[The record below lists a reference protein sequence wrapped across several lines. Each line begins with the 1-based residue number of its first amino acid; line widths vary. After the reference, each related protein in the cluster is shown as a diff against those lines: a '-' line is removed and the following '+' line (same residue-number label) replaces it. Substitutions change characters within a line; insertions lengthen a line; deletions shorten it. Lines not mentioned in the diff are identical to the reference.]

1 MMDYKTRVLQG
12 RKGIYEGFHMEEVE
26 VKDASNFPGFV
37 ISTSVGGF
45 VIVVLFV
52 TIMFT
57 FISWPLFWLYL
68 WSIWLVLLSFL
79 IPEYINK
86 VIEGYVQDYI
96 YDDYYI
102 KRRWLAGLMDT
113 FYFFLAILAGLAE
126 ALKRFYISLFGLLV
140 CQCRINQ
147 ACLPTWI
154 LNIKYLD
161 EFHKTFMCYV
171 YMQSVHN
178 NPIVTSICHDLV

>member
-1 MMDYKTRVLQG
+1 MISPFSTKLTTMQIMLEDIVFSAQIAFFIGTVAGIIVISLSLLNLMMDFKTKVIQG

-68 WSIWLVLLSFL
+68 WSI
-79 IPEYINK
+79 
-86 VIEGYVQDYI
+86 
-96 YDDYYI
+96 
-102 KRRWLAGLMDT
+102 
-113 FYFFLAILAGLAE
+113 
-126 ALKRFYISLFGLLV
+126 
-140 CQCRINQ
+140 
-147 ACLPTWI
+147 
-154 LNIKYLD
+154 
-161 EFHKTFMCYV
+161 
-171 YMQSVHN
+171 
-178 NPIVTSICHDLV
+178 